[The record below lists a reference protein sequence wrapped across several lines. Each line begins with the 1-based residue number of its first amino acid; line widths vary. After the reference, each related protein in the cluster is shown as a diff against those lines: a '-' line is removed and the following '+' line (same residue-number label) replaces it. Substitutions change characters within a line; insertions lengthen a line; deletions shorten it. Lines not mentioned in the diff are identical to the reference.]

1 MTITAQQVNELRKKT
16 GVGMMDCKKA
26 LVEADGDLDKAVEI
40 LRKKGSSVAAKRAER
55 AANEGLI
62 VTKVSNDRKRGS
74 IVEIN
79 CETDFVAKSDD
90 FISLAEDVVNAVYEK
105 QPTSVEELLAE
116 NYSLQDRITE
126 VLGKVGE
133 KIEISRLANEQVT
146 DGILVDYI
154 HLGSK
159 LGVLV
164 KFDKVKN
171 SEDDLSAL
179 GTDIA
184 MQVAAMNPISVY
196 REDIPKETIDKEIE
210 IYKELAIKEG
220 KPELVLEKIT
230 DGKLNKFFQ
239 ENCLVEQAFIKDN
252 SKTVSD
258 LIKEFNTDHNSQVK
272 IDLFHRY
279 HLGDDKK

>member
-1 MTITAQQVNELRKKT
+1 
-16 GVGMMDCKKA
+16 
-26 LVEADGDLDKAVEI
+26 
-40 LRKKGSSVAAKRAER
+40 
-55 AANEGLI
+55 
-62 VTKVSNDRKRGS
+62 
-74 IVEIN
+74 
-79 CETDFVAKSDD
+79 
-90 FISLAEDVVNAVYEK
+90 
-105 QPTSVEELLAE
+105 LAE

-220 KPELVLEKIT
+220 KPEHVLEKIT
-230 DGKLNKFFQ
+230 NGKLNKFYQ

>member
-26 LVEADGDLDKAVEI
+26 LIEADGDMEKAVEI
-40 LRKKGSSVAAKRAER
+40 LRKKGASVATKRAER
-55 AANEGLI
+55 EANEGLI
-62 VTKVSNDRKRGS
+62 VTRVSDDKKRGS
-74 IVEIN
+74 IVEVN
-79 CETDFVAKSDD
+79 CETDFVAKSDE
-90 FISLAEDVVNAVYEK
+90 FILFAEDVVNAVYEN
-105 QPTSVEELLAE
+105 QPASVEELMAE
-116 NYSLQDRITE
+116 NYSLQDKISE

-133 KIEISRLANEQVT
+133 KIEISRLANEQVN

-154 HLGSK
+154 HMGSK
-159 LGVLV
+159 LGVLL
-164 KFDKVKN
+164 KFDN
-171 SEDDLSAL
+171 AANCEDDLSAL

-196 REDIPKETIDKEIE
+196 REDIPKETIEKEIE
-210 IYKELAIKEG
+210 IYKDLAIKEG
-220 KPELVLEKIT
+220 KPEQILEKIAN
-230 DGKLNKFFQ
+230 GKLNKFYQ
-239 ENCLVEQAFIKDN
+239 ENCLVEQTFIKDN

>member
-220 KPELVLEKIT
+220 KPEHVLEKIT
-230 DGKLNKFFQ
+230 NGKLNKFYQ
-239 ENCLVEQAFIKDN
+239 ENCLVEQTFIKDN